1 MRITRGFIIAALVAL
16 LAPMSASAQDFAISV
31 PVQFS
36 KLPTNVKTYAVSCEV
51 TAPGPM
57 RAQETMGKGTSGA
70 QSVPAGGA
78 FNGELK
84 VAVTVNAGK
93 DRTKVDA
100 YHCWLWFTAA
110 DPASGASVDY
120 FRWDDPTLGANP
132 PRPFPTDKAAPLVV
146 DLRGAIQP

>member
-1 MRITRGFIIAALVAL
+1 MRITKTLTIAVLVSL
-16 LAPMSASAQDFAISV
+16 LAPSLAAAQDFAITV

-36 KLPTNVKTYAVSCEV
+36 KLPTNVKTFAVSCEV
-51 TAPGPM
+51 TAPGPSL
-57 RAQETMGKGTSGA
+57 MGKGTSGA

-78 FNGELK
+78 FSGELK

-100 YHCWLWFTAA
+100 YRCWLWFTAA

-120 FRWDDPTLGANP
+120 FRWDDPTLGLNP
-132 PRPFPTDKAAPLVV
+132 PRQFPTDRTAPLAVE
-146 DLRGAIQP
+146 LRGAILP